1 MAGHVYIG
9 SFTSAGGRGLTA
21 ATVDPDTGALTAL
34 GDTAQVP
41 NPSFLALSADGRTL
55 YTVSETEPEGAA
67 AAFSLADPAA
77 PRLIGA
83 PVPVGGGA
91 PTHLALHQG
100 HLLTANYSEPGSV
113 SVLSLRPD
121 GGLGEVRSVLEHEG
135 DGPHPDRQT
144 GPHAHAVQCD
154 PTGRWAVSVDLG
166 TDSVRVCELD
176 AASGE
181 LEIERELGLRSGIG
195 PRHLTFHPA
204 GTHAYV
210 MNELDSVVTV
220 CRWDPSIG
228 SLRPLA
234 ETRVLPDGAEG
245 ENYPSEL
252 VISPDGRFAW
262 AANRGHNSIA
272 VLALDETGERLE
284 LLDTVSCGGDW
295 PRHLTLDPSGTRLY
309 VANERSGDVTWFEVD
324 AATGIP
330 KQVGSLALPAVS
342 CVLFA
347 SQGA

>member
-1 MAGHVYIG
+1 MAGHAYIG

-21 ATVDPDTGALTAL
+21 VTVDPGTGALSAL
-34 GDTAQVP
+34 GHTSEVP
-41 NPSFLALSADGRTL
+41 NPSFLALSADGGTL
-55 YTVSETEPEGAA
+55 YAVSETEPEGAA

-77 PRLIGA
+77 PRLVGA
-83 PVPVGGGA
+83 PARVRGGA
-91 PTHLALHQG
+91 PTHLAVHQG
-100 HLLTANYSEPGSV
+100 HLLTANYSAPGSV
-113 SVLSLRPD
+113 TVLAIGD
-121 GGLGEVRSVLEHEG
+121 GGGLGAVRSVLEHEG
-135 DGPHPDRQT
+135 SGPNQERQEA
-144 GPHAHAVQCD
+144 PHAHAVVTD
-154 PTGRWAVSVDLG
+154 PTGRWALTVDLG

-195 PRHLTFHPA
+195 PRHLAFHPA
-204 GTHAYV
+204 GGHAYV

-220 CRWDPSIG
+220 CRWDADKG

-234 ETRVLPDGAEG
+234 EVPVLPEDATG

-252 VISPDGRFAW
+252 VVSPDGRFAW

-272 VLALDETGERLE
+272 VLSVDETGEHLE
-284 LLDTVSCGGDW
+284 LVGTVDCGGDW

-309 VANERSGDVTWFEVD
+309 AANERSGDVTWFDVD
-324 AATGIP
+324 PATGVP
-330 KQVGSLALPAVS
+330 KKAGSLELPAVS

-347 SQGA
+347 

>member
-1 MAGHVYIG
+1 MAGHAYIG
-9 SFTSAGGRGLTA
+9 SFTSAGGRGLTTA
-21 ATVDPDTGALTAL
+21 AVDPDTGALTAL
-34 GDTAQVP
+34 GDTAEVS
-41 NPSFLALSADGRTL
+41 NPSFLALAADGRTL
-55 YTVSETEPEGAA
+55 YAVSETDPEGAA

-77 PRLIGA
+77 PRLLGA
-83 PVPVGGGA
+83 PVPVRGGS
-91 PTHLALHQG
+91 PTHLAVHQG
-100 HLLTANYSEPGSV
+100 HLLTANYSEPGSL
-113 SVLSLRPD
+113 SVLAVGPD
-121 GGLGEVRSVLEHEG
+121 GALGAVRTVLEHEG
-135 DGPHPDRQT
+135 DGPNRERQS
-144 GPHAHAVQCD
+144 GPHAHAVLTD
-154 PTGRWAVSVDLG
+154 PSGRWAVSVDLG

-195 PRHLTFHPA
+195 PRHLTFHPD
-204 GTHAYV
+204 GGHAYV

-220 CRWDPSIG
+220 CRFDAESG

-234 ETRVLPDGAEG
+234 EVRVLPDGTEG

-252 VISPDGRFAW
+252 VVSADGRFAW

-272 VLALDETGERLE
+272 VLSIDETGERLE

-309 VANERSGDVTWFEVD
+309 AANERSGDVTWFEVD
-324 AATGIP
+324 QATGIP
-330 KQVGSLALPAVS
+330 KQAGSLALPAVS

-347 SQGA
+347 